1 MTCKF
6 LSLESFENCCV
17 MGGDYVMEK
26 AAKNLASIKRK
37 KYRQRNIAKRWYRQ
51 RYCYLMLL
59 PALIIVS
66 LFVYKPIMYWIIA
79 FKDYK
84 IGGSIYAGDWAGLEY
99 FREFFQDSTDA
110 YYVFRN
116 TLSFNIVSLILS
128 TIASMA
134 FAILLSEIRYKKLQR
149 FIQSASIFPYFVSW
163 VITYSF
169 CRAFFATGTG
179 LVNTVL
185 MDAGIIKKGYNILGD
200 PQYTF
205 GLLIGANLWKGLGY
219 NAVIY
224 LATIAGIDQEQYEAA
239 DIDGAGRLAKI
250 RYITVPSLAG
260 TMAILLVLN
269 SGWLLSSNFD
279 MFYQFSNP
287 TNQTVTEVFDMYV
300 YRYGLKLG
308 RYSYATAVGIFKTV
322 TSLALVM
329 LSNVIYHRTMHRSI
343 F

>member
-1 MTCKF
+1 MR
-6 LSLESFENCCV
+6 EN
-17 MGGDYVMEK
+17 
-26 AAKNLASIKRK
+26 AKNLAGIGLQNAGKGTLRK
-37 KYRQRNIAKRWYRQ
+37 KLYRH
-51 RYCYLMLL
+51 RYCYFMLL

-84 IGGSIYAGDWAGLEY
+84 IGGSIYAGSWAGLEY

-128 TIASMA
+128 TVASMA
-134 FAILLSEIRYKKLQR
+134 FAILLSEIRHKKLQR

-163 VITYSF
+163 VIAYSF

-185 MDAGIIKKGYNILGD
+185 MNAGIIKKGYNILGD

-205 GLLIGANLWKGLGY
+205 SLLIGVNLWKGLGY
-219 NAVIY
+219 SAVIY

-250 RYITVPSLAG
+250 RYITIPSLAG

-322 TSLALVM
+322 TSLVIVM
-329 LSNVIYHRTMHRSI
+329 LSNIVYRKTMHRSI